1 MDEDNLHLFFRCL
14 GSCNIWSM
22 CESSTTINN
31 VISQGHDSAGI
42 IFQLLHLLNGDDAA
56 LLCCIIWSIWKQQNN
71 KIWNDVTDAQMFVL
85 ERARTLLQDWRAAKS
100 YQQQP
105 SRMPNIID
113 NSKWKKPAEGRY
125 KCNIDAS
132 FSRHL
137 NKVGIG
143 ICLRDDSGAF
153 VLAKTDWISPLC
165 EVHIGEALGLLSALE
180 WVHELNLGPIDF
192 ELDAK
197 KVVDNFLSTKHDGTE
212 FGDIIQSCRS
222 LFRNFYENS
231 KVEFVRRQAN
241 EAAHTL
247 AKEATLSA
255 SFQVLHEIPYCIKH
269 ILINDML

>member
-1 MDEDNLHLFFRCL
+1 
-14 GSCNIWSM
+14 
-22 CESSTTINN
+22 
-31 VISQGHDSAGI
+31 VA
-42 IFQLLHLLNGDDAA
+42 
-56 LLCCIIWSIWKQQNN
+56 
-71 KIWNDVTDAQMFVL
+71 DAQMFVM
-85 ERARTLLQDWRAAKS
+85 ERAKTLLQDWRAAKS

-105 SRMPNIID
+105 LRMPNIID

-143 ICLRDDSGAF
+143 ICLRDDLGAF
-153 VLAKTDWISPLC
+153 VLAKTDWISLLC

-241 EAAHTL
+241 EAAHAL

-255 SFQVLHEIPYCIKH
+255 SSQVLYEIPYCIEH